1 MVVVGLVP
9 RAACFAALMWACAL
23 VGAQGE
29 SSVVAQVTEVA
40 QGAAIVAN
48 RTVGLCVLCH
58 AVPGV
63 PVTQSGTIGPSLSG
77 VGARWSAQQLR
88 EHLVAPERLNP
99 NTVMPSVSR
108 VEGFTRVAPARRGQP
123 LLTET
128 QIDAVVAYLVTLK

>member
-1 MVVVGLVP
+1 MGKLI
-9 RAACFAALMWACAL
+9 ATTALLMASVCVNAY
-23 VGAQGE
+23 AQSE
-29 SSVVAQVTEVA
+29 SSATQAA

-58 AVPGV
+58 TVPGV

-77 VGARWSAQQLR
+77 VGSRWSAEQLR
-88 EHLVAPERLNP
+88 EHLMTPERFNP

-108 VEGFTRVAPARRGQP
+108 VEGFVRLAPARRGQA
-123 LLTET
+123 LLTEA

>member
-1 MVVVGLVP
+1 MGKLI
-9 RAACFAALMWACAL
+9 ATTALLMASACDNTCAQSEN
-23 VGAQGE
+23 AMSQ
-29 SSVVAQVTEVA
+29 AA

-63 PVTQSGTIGPSLSG
+63 PLTQSGTIGPSLAG
-77 VGARWSAQQLR
+77 VGARWSAEQLR
-88 EHLVAPERLNP
+88 EHLVAPQRFNP

-108 VEGFTRVAPARRGQP
+108 VEGFTRLAPARRGQA
-123 LLTET
+123 LLTEA

>member
-1 MVVVGLVP
+1 MRL
-9 RAACFAALMWACAL
+9 RTACFATLMW
-23 VGAQGE
+23 VGVNV
-29 SSVVAQVTEVA
+29 SAQVNQVTQVT

-48 RTVGLCVLCH
+48 RTLGLCVLCH

-77 VGARWSAQQLR
+77 VGARWSAPQLR
-88 EHLVAPERLNP
+88 EHLVTPERFNP

-108 VEGFTRVAPARRGQP
+108 SEGFVRLAPARRDQA
-123 LLTET
+123 LLNEA

>member
-1 MVVVGLVP
+1 ML
-9 RAACFAALMWACAL
+9 RAVCAVALMWA
-23 VGAQGE
+23 GAHVSAQSE
-29 SSVVAQVTEVA
+29 TSTAQVAE
-40 QGAAIVAN
+40 GAAIVAN

-88 EHLVAPERLNP
+88 EHLVTPERFNP

-108 VEGFTRVAPARRGQP
+108 VEGFTRLAPARRGQA
-123 LLTET
+123 LLTDT

>member
-1 MVVVGLVP
+1 MK
-9 RAACFAALMWACAL
+9 ASQTFIALLWASFNAY
-23 VGAQGE
+23 AQ
-29 SSVVAQVTEVA
+29 TENAMSQAA

-63 PVTQSGTIGPSLSG
+63 PVTQSGTIAPSLSG
-77 VGARWSAQQLR
+77 VGARWSAEQLR
-88 EHLVAPERLNP
+88 EHLVTPERFNP

-108 VEGFTRVAPARRGQP
+108 SEGFVRLAPSRRGQA
-123 LLTET
+123 LLTEA

>member
-1 MVVVGLVP
+1 LKDDLMNAPLTLI
-9 RAACFAALMWACAL
+9 ALLWTSFS
-23 VGAQGE
+23 VNAQSE
-29 SSVVAQVTEVA
+29 STMDQAA

-63 PVTQSGTIGPSLSG
+63 PVTQSGTVGPSLSG
-77 VGARWSAQQLR
+77 VGGRWSAEQLR

-108 VEGFTRVAPARRGQP
+108 VEGFTRLAPARRGQP
-123 LLTET
+123 LLTEA